1 MSERAENVR
10 FVEWG
15 AMGSCTAS
23 PKSRVVP
30 GREMGTSG
38 LDSVQAEVMSLASYL
53 AAPPRGRVMSGVYLS
68 VPPSPCQGEAAA
80 QNPRADERRDDEPTG
95 AVVRITLSGRRCAP
109 RQARGG
115 TMCLP

>member
-1 MSERAENVR
+1 
-10 FVEWG
+10 
-15 AMGSCTAS
+15 MGSCTAS

-80 QNPRADERRDDEPTG
+80 RPRRRIAAASAPMATSTPAKPPRNRSGLLPDSSSIHGPNERGDDEPT
-95 AVVRITLSGRRCAP
+95 V
-109 RQARGG
+109 GG
-115 TMCLP
+115 